1 MKALKRTLII
11 LVIILL
17 ALISFGGIF
26 IQKTKFV
33 ENILP
38 EFKLGAELSGT
49 RNIGLVVSTATDT
62 IIYDK
67 DGKVVEKEGEGT
79 TKQEVPV
86 NPTETLTEE
95 NYRLAKE
102 VIEKRLNSIKAV
114 DANLNVKKAVDYY
127 EIKQNEQNGNIVVK
141 IPENSDT
148 DMVLQY
154 MAIKG
159 TFNVV
164 DEQNNV
170 LMNNSGIKKAQVV
183 YNSTDSG
190 ISVYLTIQFNKE
202 GTQKLKDIS
211 NTFIKTTDEEGN
223 ETTKKISIKIDNTT
237 VLSTYFSEEISTGMI
252 QLTFGTASSKSEDL
266 RNYVQEANNL
276 ATLLNTGN
284 LPIAYTVDEN
294 RYILPDISNETFF
307 VPAIIVLS
315 IMVIAVLFLIIKYR
329 VKGILGALSFIG
341 YIASLL
347 IIIRLTNVVV
357 SIEGMVGILISIA
370 LNYVFIVYLLNGK
383 KKEEQEF
390 TYKQG
395 FINFLFVLIPI
406 AVTTISFSFI
416 SWIPIY
422 SFGMTMFWG
431 IVLIM
436 LYNVIL
442 TKPLLFTK

>member
-170 LMNNSGIKKAQVV
+170 LMNNSDIKKAQVV

-294 RYILPDISNETFF
+294 RYILPDIGNETFF

>member
-67 DGKVVEKEGEGT
+67 DGNVVEKEGEGT

-170 LMNNSGIKKAQVV
+170 LMNNSDIKKAQVV

-211 NTFIKTTDEEGN
+211 NTFIKTTDEEGK

-329 VKGILGALSFIG
+329 VKGILGALSFTG

-395 FINFLFVLIPI
+395 FINFLFN
-406 AVTTISFSFI
+406 SNS
-416 SWIPIY
+416 S
-422 SFGMTMFWG
+422 
-431 IVLIM
+431 
-436 LYNVIL
+436 YNNNL
-442 TKPLLFTK
+442 

>member
-67 DGKVVEKEGEGT
+67 DGNVVEKEGEGT

-170 LMNNSGIKKAQVV
+170 LMNNSDIKKAQVV

-211 NTFIKTTDEEGN
+211 NTFIKTTDEEGK

-329 VKGILGALSFIG
+329 VKGILGALSFTG

-370 LNYVFIVYLLNGK
+370 LNYVFIVYLLNEK

-406 AVTTISFSFI
+406 AVTTIIFSFI

>member
-67 DGKVVEKEGEGT
+67 DGNVVEKEGEGT

-170 LMNNSGIKKAQVV
+170 LMNNSDIKKAQVV

-211 NTFIKTTDEEGN
+211 NTFIKTTDEEGK

-237 VLSTYFSEEISTGMI
+237 VLSTHFSEEISTGMI

-329 VKGILGALSFIG
+329 VKGILGALSFTG

-357 SIEGMVGILISIA
+357 SIDGMVGILISIA

-406 AVTTISFSFI
+406 AVTTIIFSFI

>member
-67 DGKVVEKEGEGT
+67 DGNVVEKEGEGT

-170 LMNNSGIKKAQVV
+170 LMNNSDIKKAQVV

-211 NTFIKTTDEEGN
+211 NTFIKTTDEEGK

-329 VKGILGALSFIG
+329 VKGILGALSFTG

-406 AVTTISFSFI
+406 AVTTIIFSFI

-422 SFGMTMFWG
+422 SCGMTMFWG

>member
-67 DGKVVEKEGEGT
+67 DGNVVEKEGEGT

-102 VIEKRLNSIKAV
+102 VIEKRLNGIKAV

-170 LMNNSGIKKAQVV
+170 LMNNSDIKKAQVV

-211 NTFIKTTDEEGN
+211 NTFIKTTDEEGK

-406 AVTTISFSFI
+406 AVTTIIFSFI

>member
-67 DGKVVEKEGEGT
+67 DGNVVEKEGEGT

-86 NPTETLTEE
+86 NQTETLTEE

-170 LMNNSGIKKAQVV
+170 LMNNSDIKKAQVV

-211 NTFIKTTDEEGN
+211 NTFIKTTDEEGK

-329 VKGILGALSFIG
+329 VKGILGALSFTG

-406 AVTTISFSFI
+406 AVTTIIFSFI

-442 TKPLLFTK
+442 TKSLLFTK

>member
-67 DGKVVEKEGEGT
+67 DGNVVEKEGEGT

-170 LMNNSGIKKAQVV
+170 LMNNSDIKKAQVV

-211 NTFIKTTDEEGN
+211 NTFIKTTDEEGK

-329 VKGILGALSFIG
+329 VKGILGALSFTG

-357 SIEGMVGILISIA
+357 SIDGMVGILISIA

-406 AVTTISFSFI
+406 AVTTIIFSFI

-422 SFGMTMFWG
+422 SFGMTMLWG

>member
-67 DGKVVEKEGEGT
+67 DGNVVEKEGEGT

-170 LMNNSGIKKAQVV
+170 LMNNSDIKKAQVV

-211 NTFIKTTDEEGN
+211 NTFIKTTDEEGK

-329 VKGILGALSFIG
+329 VKGILGALSFTG

-406 AVTTISFSFI
+406 AVTTIIFSFI

>member
-67 DGKVVEKEGEGT
+67 DGNVVEKEGEGT

-164 DEQNNV
+164 D
-170 LMNNSGIKKAQVV
+170 IKKAQVV

-211 NTFIKTTDEEGN
+211 NTFIKTTDEEGK

-329 VKGILGALSFIG
+329 VKGILGALSFTG

-357 SIEGMVGILISIA
+357 SIEGMVGILTAIA
-370 LNYVFIVYLLNGK
+370 LNYAFIVYLLNGM

-395 FINFLFVLIPI
+395 FIKFLFILIPI
-406 AVTTISFSFI
+406 AVTTIIFSFI

>member
-67 DGKVVEKEGEGT
+67 DGNVVEKEGEGT

-170 LMNNSGIKKAQVV
+170 LMNNSDIKKAQVV

-211 NTFIKTTDEEGN
+211 NTFIKTTDEEGK

-329 VKGILGALSFIG
+329 VKGILGALSFTG

-395 FINFLFVLIPI
+395 FINFLFILIPI
-406 AVTTISFSFI
+406 AVTTIIFSFI

-431 IVLIM
+431 VVLIM

>member
-67 DGKVVEKEGEGT
+67 DGNVVEKEGEET

-170 LMNNSGIKKAQVV
+170 LMNNSDIKKAQVV

-211 NTFIKTTDEEGN
+211 NTFIKTTDEEGK

-237 VLSTYFSEEISTGMI
+237 VLSTYFSERDFNWYDTINI
-252 QLTFGTASSKSEDL
+252 WNSKL
-266 RNYVQEANNL
+266 
-276 ATLLNTGN
+276 
-284 LPIAYTVDEN
+284 
-294 RYILPDISNETFF
+294 
-307 VPAIIVLS
+307 
-315 IMVIAVLFLIIKYR
+315 
-329 VKGILGALSFIG
+329 
-341 YIASLL
+341 
-347 IIIRLTNVVV
+347 
-357 SIEGMVGILISIA
+357 
-370 LNYVFIVYLLNGK
+370 
-383 KKEEQEF
+383 
-390 TYKQG
+390 
-395 FINFLFVLIPI
+395 
-406 AVTTISFSFI
+406 
-416 SWIPIY
+416 
-422 SFGMTMFWG
+422 
-431 IVLIM
+431 
-436 LYNVIL
+436 
-442 TKPLLFTK
+442 

>member
-38 EFKLGAELSGT
+38 EFKLGADLSGT
-49 RNIGLVVSTATDT
+49 RNIRLAVSTATNT
-62 IIYDK
+62 VIYDK
-67 DGKVVEKEGEGT
+67 DGNIVEEEGKET
-79 TKQEVPV
+79 TKKEVPV
-86 NPTETLTEE
+86 NPTEALSKE
-95 NYRLAKE
+95 NYKKTKE
-102 VIEKRLNSIKAV
+102 TIEKRLNSIKAV
-114 DANLNVKKAVDYY
+114 DQNLNLKNAVDYY
-127 EIKQNEQNGNIVVK
+127 TIRQNESDGSLIVQL
-141 IPENSDT
+141 PEDSNT
-148 DMVLQY
+148 DMVIQY
-154 MAIKG
+154 MAIRGQFKI
-159 TFNVV
+159 V
-164 DEQNNV
+164 DENDNI
-170 LMNNSGIKKAQVV
+170 LMDNSHIKKAQAI

-211 NTFIKTTDEEGN
+211 NTFVKTTDEEGN
-223 ETTKKISIKIDNTT
+223 DTTKKISIKVDDTT
-237 VLSTYFSEEISTGMI
+237 VLTTYFSEEISNGTI
-252 QLTFGTASSKSEDL
+252 QLSFGTASSNGEDL
-266 RNYVQEANNL
+266 RSYVQEANNL

-284 LPIAYTVDEN
+284 LPLSYTVDTN
-294 RYILPDISNETFF
+294 RYILSNISIKSFYI
-307 VPAIIVLS
+307 PAIIVLS
-315 IMVIAVLFLIIKYR
+315 LIFIITLVLIIKYGI
-329 VKGILGALSFIG
+329 KGLLGAITAIG
-341 YIASLL
+341 YIATLL
-347 IIIRLTNVVV
+347 IVIRLTNVVV
-357 SIEGMVGILISIA
+357 STEGIVGILISIA

-395 FINFLFVLIPI
+395 FIKFLFVLIPI
-406 AVTTISFSFI
+406 AVTAIIFSFI

-442 TKPLLFTK
+442 TRPLLFIK

>member
-67 DGKVVEKEGEGT
+67 DGNVVEKEGEGT

-170 LMNNSGIKKAQVV
+170 LMNNSDIKKAQVV

-211 NTFIKTTDEEGN
+211 NTFIKTTDEEGK

-329 VKGILGALSFIG
+329 VKGILGALSFTG

-357 SIEGMVGILISIA
+357 SIEGMVGMLISIA

-406 AVTTISFSFI
+406 AVTTIIFSFI

>member
-67 DGKVVEKEGEGT
+67 DGNVVEKEGEET

-170 LMNNSGIKKAQVV
+170 LMNNSDIKKAQVV

-211 NTFIKTTDEEGN
+211 NTFIKTTDEEGK

-406 AVTTISFSFI
+406 AVTTIIFSFI

>member
-67 DGKVVEKEGEGT
+67 DGNVVEKEGEGT

-170 LMNNSGIKKAQVV
+170 LMNNSDIKKAQVV

-211 NTFIKTTDEEGN
+211 NTFIKTTDEEGK

-329 VKGILGALSFIG
+329 VKGILGALSFTG

-357 SIEGMVGILISIA
+357 SIDGMVGILISIA

-406 AVTTISFSFI
+406 AVTTIIFSFI

-442 TKPLLFTK
+442 TKPLLSTK

>member
-1 MKALKRTLII
+1 MKPLKRTLII

-67 DGKVVEKEGEGT
+67 DGNVVEKEGEGT

-170 LMNNSGIKKAQVV
+170 LMNNSDIKKAQVV

-211 NTFIKTTDEEGN
+211 NTFIKTTDEEGK

-329 VKGILGALSFIG
+329 VKGILGALSFTG

-357 SIEGMVGILISIA
+357 SIDGMVGILISIA

-406 AVTTISFSFI
+406 AVTTIIFSFI

>member
-67 DGKVVEKEGEGT
+67 DGNVVEKEGEGT

-170 LMNNSGIKKAQVV
+170 LMNNSDIKKAQVV

-211 NTFIKTTDEEGN
+211 NTFIKTTDEEGK

-329 VKGILGALSFIG
+329 VKGILGALSFTG

-357 SIEGMVGILISIA
+357 SIDGLVGILISIA

-406 AVTTISFSFI
+406 AVTTIIFSFI

>member
-67 DGKVVEKEGEGT
+67 DGNVVEKEGEET

-170 LMNNSGIKKAQVV
+170 LMNNSDIKKAQVV

-211 NTFIKTTDEEGN
+211 NTFIKTTDEEGK

-329 VKGILGALSFIG
+329 VKGILGALSFTG

-406 AVTTISFSFI
+406 AVTTIIFSFI

>member
-67 DGKVVEKEGEGT
+67 DGNVVEKEGEGT

-170 LMNNSGIKKAQVV
+170 LMNNSDIKKAQVV

-211 NTFIKTTDEEGN
+211 NTFIKTTDEEGK

-329 VKGILGALSFIG
+329 VKGILGALSFTG

-395 FINFLFVLIPI
+395 FINFLFILIPI
-406 AVTTISFSFI
+406 AVTTIIFSFI

>member
-67 DGKVVEKEGEGT
+67 DGNVVEKEGEGT

-170 LMNNSGIKKAQVV
+170 LMNNSDIKKAQVV

-211 NTFIKTTDEEGN
+211 NTFIKTTDEEGK

-329 VKGILGALSFIG
+329 VKGILGALSFTG

-357 SIEGMVGILISIA
+357 SIEGMVGFLISIA

-406 AVTTISFSFI
+406 AVTTIIFSFI

>member
-67 DGKVVEKEGEGT
+67 DGNVVEEEGEGT

-95 NYRLAKE
+95 NYKLAKE
-102 VIEKRLNSIKAV
+102 VIEKRLNSIRAV

-170 LMNNSGIKKAQVV
+170 LMNNSDIKKAQVV

-223 ETTKKISIKIDNTT
+223 ETTQKISIKIDNTT

-329 VKGILGALSFIG
+329 VKGILGTLSFIG

-406 AVTTISFSFI
+406 AVTTIIFSFI

>member
-67 DGKVVEKEGEGT
+67 DGNVVEKEGEGT

-170 LMNNSGIKKAQVV
+170 LMNNSDIKKAQVV

-211 NTFIKTTDEEGN
+211 NTFIKTTDEEGK

-329 VKGILGALSFIG
+329 VKGILGALSFTG

-357 SIEGMVGILISIA
+357 SIDGMVGILISIA

-406 AVTTISFSFI
+406 AVTTIIFSFI

>member
-67 DGKVVEKEGEGT
+67 DGNVVEKEGEGT

-170 LMNNSGIKKAQVV
+170 LMNNSDIKKAQVV

-211 NTFIKTTDEEGN
+211 NTFIKTTDEEGK

-266 RNYVQEANNL
+266 RNYVKEANNL

-329 VKGILGALSFIG
+329 VKGILGALSFTG

-406 AVTTISFSFI
+406 AVTTIIFSFI

>member
-67 DGKVVEKEGEGT
+67 DGNVVEKEGEGT
-79 TKQEVPV
+79 TQQEVPV

-170 LMNNSGIKKAQVV
+170 LMNNSDIKKAQVV

-211 NTFIKTTDEEGN
+211 NTFIKTTDEEGK

-406 AVTTISFSFI
+406 AVTTIIFSFI

>member
-67 DGKVVEKEGEGT
+67 DGNVVEKEGEGT

-170 LMNNSGIKKAQVV
+170 LMNNSDIKKAQVV

-211 NTFIKTTDEEGN
+211 NTFIKTTDEEGK

-237 VLSTYFSEEISTGMI
+237 VLSTYFSEEISTVMI

-329 VKGILGALSFIG
+329 VKGILGALSFTG

-357 SIEGMVGILISIA
+357 SIDGMVGILISIA

-406 AVTTISFSFI
+406 AVTTIIFSFI

>member
-17 ALISFGGIF
+17 ALSFGGIF

-67 DGKVVEKEGEGT
+67 DGNVVEKEGEGT

-170 LMNNSGIKKAQVV
+170 LMNNSDIKKAQVV

-211 NTFIKTTDEEGN
+211 NTFIKTTDEEGK

-329 VKGILGALSFIG
+329 VKGILGALSFTG

-406 AVTTISFSFI
+406 AVTTIIFSFI

>member
-67 DGKVVEKEGEGT
+67 DGNVVEKEGEGT

-170 LMNNSGIKKAQVV
+170 LINNSDIKKAQVV

-211 NTFIKTTDEEGN
+211 NTFIKTTDEEGK

-329 VKGILGALSFIG
+329 VKGILGALSFTG

-406 AVTTISFSFI
+406 AVTTIIFSFI

>member
-67 DGKVVEKEGEGT
+67 DGNIVEKEGEGT

-170 LMNNSGIKKAQVV
+170 LMNNSDIKKAQVV

-211 NTFIKTTDEEGN
+211 NTFIKTTDEEGK

-329 VKGILGALSFIG
+329 VKGILGALSFTG

-406 AVTTISFSFI
+406 AVTTIIFSFI

>member
-67 DGKVVEKEGEGT
+67 DGNVVEEEGEGT

-95 NYRLAKE
+95 NYKLAKE

-170 LMNNSGIKKAQVV
+170 LMNNSDIKKAQVV

-329 VKGILGALSFIG
+329 VKGILGTLSFIG

-406 AVTTISFSFI
+406 AVTTIIFSFI

>member
-67 DGKVVEKEGEGT
+67 DGNVVEKEGEGT

-170 LMNNSGIKKAQVV
+170 LMNNSDIKKAQVV

-190 ISVYLTIQFNKE
+190 ISVYLTIQLNKE

-211 NTFIKTTDEEGN
+211 NTFIKTTDEEGK

-329 VKGILGALSFIG
+329 VKGILGALSFTG

-406 AVTTISFSFI
+406 AVTTIIFSFI

>member
-67 DGKVVEKEGEGT
+67 DGNVGEKEGEGT

-170 LMNNSGIKKAQVV
+170 LMNNSDIKKAQVV

-211 NTFIKTTDEEGN
+211 NTFIKTTDEEGK

-329 VKGILGALSFIG
+329 VKGILGALSFTG

-357 SIEGMVGILISIA
+357 SIDGMVGILISIA

-406 AVTTISFSFI
+406 AVTTIIFSFI

>member
-1 MKALKRTLII
+1 MKGLKRTLII
-11 LVIILL
+11 LIIILL

-33 ENILP
+33 KNILP
-38 EFKLGAELSGT
+38 EFKLGANLSGT
-49 RNIGLVVSTATDT
+49 RNIGLVVSTATNT
-62 IIYDK
+62 VIYDK
-67 DGKVVEKEGEGT
+67 DGNVVEEEGEGT

-86 NPTETLTEE
+86 NPTEALTEE
-95 NYRLAKE
+95 NYKQVKE
-102 VIEKRLNSIKAV
+102 IMEKRLNNIKAV

-127 EIKQNEQNGNIVVK
+127 EIKQNEQNGNIIVK
-141 IPENSDT
+141 IPENTNT

-154 MAIKG
+154 IAIKG
-159 TFNVV
+159 TFTVI
-164 DEQNNV
+164 DEQSNV
-170 LMNNSGIKKAQVV
+170 LMNNSDIKKAQVI

-211 NTFIKTTDEEGN
+211 NTYVKATDTDGN
-223 ETTKKISIKIDNTT
+223 ETTKKISIKIDDTT
-237 VLSTYFSEEISTGMI
+237 VLSTYFSEEISNGMI
-252 QLTFGTASSKSEDL
+252 QLSFGTASSKGEDL

-276 ATLLNTGN
+276 ATLLNTGS
-284 LPIAYTVDEN
+284 LPVAYTVDDN
-294 RYILPDISNETFF
+294 RYILPDVNTENFF
-307 VPAIIVLS
+307 IPAIIVLS
-315 IMVIAVLFLIIKYR
+315 LIIIAVLFIIFKYKA
-329 VKGILGALSFIG
+329 KGILGALSFIG

-357 SIEGMVGILISIA
+357 SIEGMVGILTSIA
-370 LNYVFIVYLLNGK
+370 LNYAFIVYLLNGM

-395 FINFLFVLIPI
+395 FVKFLFILIPI
-406 AVTTISFSFI
+406 AVTTIIFSFI

>member
-67 DGKVVEKEGEGT
+67 DGNVVEKEGEET

-159 TFNVV
+159 IFNVV

-170 LMNNSGIKKAQVV
+170 LMNNSDIKKAQVV

-211 NTFIKTTDEEGN
+211 NTFIKTTDEEGK

-383 KKEEQEF
+383 KKEEQE
-390 TYKQG
+390 
-395 FINFLFVLIPI
+395 LIQI
-406 AVTTISFSFI
+406 RS
-416 SWIPIY
+416 
-422 SFGMTMFWG
+422 
-431 IVLIM
+431 
-436 LYNVIL
+436 
-442 TKPLLFTK
+442 